1 MDEKETVGLIQKYR
15 HDLMNRLQIV
25 SGYLSMGKAD
35 KAKKNLDDVIKFYEE
50 ERKLMRLNADA
61 FMIWVLRFQDNYP
74 SFALTYRIDLLES
87 MEKSI
92 DGQKLLSACEA
103 LLAVLSDAAEAFH
116 VHELFLHMK
125 EKETHWE
132 IGMNINNVVLEKIN
146 MNNVEKQYGIS
157 MTNEKEQT
165 SFNWK
170 IAKEERGE

>member
-35 KAKKNLDDVIKFYEE
+35 KAKQNLDDVIKFYEE

-61 FMIWVLRFQDNYP
+61 FMIWVLQFQDKYP
-74 SFALTYRIDLLES
+74 SFALSYRIDLLES

-92 DGQKLLSACEA
+92 DAQKLLSACEE
-103 LLAVLSDAAEAFH
+103 LLAVLSEAAEEYH
-116 VHELFLHMK
+116 VHELFLYMK
-125 EKETHWE
+125 EKETCWE
-132 IGMNINNVVLEKIN
+132 IRMDINDVILEKIN
-146 MNNVEKQYGIS
+146 MKNIEKQYGVS
-157 MTNEKEQT
+157 MINEKEQT
-165 SFNWK
+165 SFKWK